1 MSLSISVLRSAGE
14 VNETMTMKWPWHRA
28 GTEYIRDE
36 SKKRELVSMS
46 LGESFNSPISPV
58 PKLRC
63 LIFVVRGLDKDEF
76 SRSFQL

>member
-28 GTEYIRDE
+28 GTEYIGDE

-58 PKLRC
+58 PKLHC
-63 LIFVVRGLDKDEF
+63 LIFVVRELDKDEF